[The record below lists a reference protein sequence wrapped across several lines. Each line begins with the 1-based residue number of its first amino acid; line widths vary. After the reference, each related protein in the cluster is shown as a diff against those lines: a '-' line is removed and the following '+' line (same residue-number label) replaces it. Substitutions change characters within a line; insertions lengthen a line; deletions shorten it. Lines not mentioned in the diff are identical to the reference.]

1 MKKITC
7 LIIYQRCGILT
18 DQVCT
23 LFLCIYDAS
32 GEMRKNL
39 LLFLIWPNTMYLPKL
54 RVLSAPGKQQRRKE
68 IKKKLP
74 ASSTEL
80 FVIFPRQI
88 LSPFSMSNLVKD
100 SLANNR
106 KSRRLVKV
114 VYEPIRHHLQQIRWR
129 CAITLHN
136 VIQYMIKSVGGC
148 VPIVAVVVVIAFPR
162 YNIIYVRCSRLPYA
176 HCDCIHLQAN
186 TRHLPASQY
195 LQIANFPRM
204 RSEYILDAL
213 CVRVHCYR
221 QNCTRHKLQCATHMR
236 GKLFR
241 CNDAHCTT
249 PPVVI

>member
-1 MKKITC
+1 MRNTYGSSLHIISLHIRCEWRDEKKPT
-7 LIIYQRCGILT
+7 
-18 DQVCT
+18 T
-23 LFLCIYDAS
+23 LSHMTEHDVPAQTESAQCS
-32 GEMRKNL
+32 GEATAAIRNK
-39 LLFLIWPNTMYLPKL
+39 
-54 RVLSAPGKQQRRKE
+54 
-68 IKKKLP
+68 KKKLP

-114 VYEPIRHHLQQIRWR
+114 VYGPIRHHLQQIRWR

-176 HCDCIHLQAN
+176 HCDSIHLQAN